1 MNDVNVN
8 QKDYKKEMDLIK
20 SLRALL
26 GWSQTKM
33 AEVLGVRQ
41 KTISDWETGKSL
53 SREVV
58 IGIKIGLSAA
68 NSGLSKEE
76 IIALIPDPADSQT
89 EEREAA

>member
-1 MNDVNVN
+1 
-8 QKDYKKEMDLIK
+8 MDLIK
-20 SLRALL
+20 SLRTLL

-33 AEVLGVRQ
+33 AHVLGVRQ

-76 IIALIPDPADSQT
+76 IIALIPDPDSQT
-89 EEREAA
+89 DEREAA